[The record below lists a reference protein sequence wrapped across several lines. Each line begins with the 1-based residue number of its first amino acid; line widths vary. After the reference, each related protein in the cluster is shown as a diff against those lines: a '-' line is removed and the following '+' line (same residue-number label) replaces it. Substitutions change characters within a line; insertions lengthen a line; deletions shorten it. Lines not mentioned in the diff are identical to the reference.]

1 MKEIGGYFGLDH
13 FVRQEYYPDLIKLNL
28 GRTALLYLMEV
39 LDIHR
44 LLLPY
49 FLCDSVT
56 ERCLET
62 NCRIDFYSIGKD
74 LAPQVSGPL
83 GNHEYLYL
91 VNYYGQLTDESI
103 LSYKKEYG
111 NIIVDHTHSFFQR
124 PLDGIPT
131 IYSCRKYFGLPDGA
145 YLSASLAHAPAL
157 TQDVSKDRM
166 GHILGRFEGDASDYY
181 QLMLNTAS
189 TFHKEPV
196 KAMSP
201 LTENLLGAI
210 DYESVRQRR
219 NENYSY
225 LEKEL
230 GDRNHLGFR
239 KPDAPFTY
247 PFYSRHAASIRK
259 ELAALKIY
267 IPIYWSSVISQMPEE
282 SVEYDYAAH
291 ILPLPCDQRY
301 TPLELSR
308 MVEELNICLNKY
320 GE

>member
-1 MKEIGGYFGLDH
+1 MNEIGGYFGLDH

-28 GRTALLYLMEV
+28 GRTALLYLMEA

-62 NCRIDFYSIGKD
+62 DCRIDFYSIGKD
-74 LAPQVSGPL
+74 LAPQVSGAL
-83 GNHEYLYL
+83 SDHEYLYL

-103 LSYKKEYG
+103 LSYKREYG

-124 PLDGIPT
+124 PLSGIPT

-145 YLSASLAHAPAL
+145 YLSVSLEQAPVLAA
-157 TQDVSKDRM
+157 DVSKDRM
-166 GHILGRFEGDASDYY
+166 GHILGRFEGSASDYY
-181 QLMLNTAS
+181 QLMLDTAS

-196 KAMSP
+196 KAMSS

-210 DYESVRQRR
+210 DYETIRQRR

-225 LEKEL
+225 LENEL
-230 GDRNHLGFR
+230 GDRNPLDFR
-239 KPDAPFTY
+239 KSDGPFTY
-247 PFYSRHAASIRK
+247 PFYSRYAASIRK
-259 ELAALKIY
+259 DLAALKIY
-267 IPIYWSSVISQMPEE
+267 IPVYWSSVISQMPEE

-308 MVEELNICLNKY
+308 MVEELNVCLKKY

>member
-1 MKEIGGYFGLDH
+1 MNEIGGYFGLDD
-13 FVRQEYYPDLIKLNL
+13 FVRQEYYPDLLKLNL
-28 GRTALLYLMEV
+28 GRTALLYLIEA

-62 NCRIDFYSIGKD
+62 DCRIDFYSVGRD
-74 LAPQVSGPL
+74 LSPQLSGSL
-83 GNHEYLYL
+83 KEHEYLYL
-91 VNYYGQLTDESI
+91 VNYYGQLTDQAI
-103 LSYKKEYG
+103 LSYKEEYG

-124 PLDGIPT
+124 PLEGIPT
-131 IYSCRKYFGLPDGA
+131 IYSCRKFFGLPDGA
-145 YLSASLAHAPAL
+145 YVSASPDPAPSL
-157 TQDVSKDRM
+157 TPDISKGRM
-166 GHILGRFEGDASDYY
+166 EHILGRFEGEASDYY
-181 QLMLNTAS
+181 QTMLNTAS
-189 TFHKEPV
+189 SFHKEPV
-196 KAMSP
+196 KAMSR

-210 DYESVRQRR
+210 DYQAVRQKR

-225 LEKEL
+225 LEQEL
-230 GDRNHLGFR
+230 GHRNPLDFI
-239 KPDAPFTY
+239 KPDGPFTY
-247 PFYSRHAASIRK
+247 PFYSRHAADIRK

-267 IPIYWSSVISQMPEE
+267 IPVYWSSVISRMPEE

-301 TPLELSR
+301 TPSELSR
-308 MVEELNICLNKY
+308 MVEELNACLNKY